1 MSGLCD
7 FLRIREFW
15 HALLLLIAL
24 FLFFRLLTLT
34 LYGLKIAKRP
44 VRAKALII
52 NAFALT
58 GRIVF
63 GGFLPQGVALGYVLL
78 PLRGV
83 LLRLLHT
90 PSFFVF
96 FHSTF
101 HPQPLTLN
109 IQHLSL
115 LKRTPFAFQN
125 ESFYSAKGVLL
136 LFKTS
141 PFASQKDSFCFMAT
155 FILLSSIAFSVG
167 LTRNCMLSF
176 VKAPPNLELIY

>member
-1 MSGLCD
+1 M
-7 FLRIREFW
+7 
-15 HALLLLIAL
+15 LLPLQGAL
-24 FLFFRLLTLT
+24 FLVAFYL
-34 LYGLKIAKRP
+34 
-44 VRAKALII
+44 RA
-52 NAFALT
+52 
-58 GRIVF
+58 
-63 GGFLPQGVALGYVLL
+63 LPWAMCFC

-96 FHSTF
+96 SHSTF

-115 LKRTPFAFQN
+115 FKRTPFAFQN
-125 ESFYSAKGVLL
+125 ESFYHAKGVLL

-155 FILLSSIAFSVG
+155 FILLSSIAFSVV